1 MLQFRIELSFQTLKE
16 MCKRKYIF
24 LRHMTIGGSF
34 KLTVVDLCNPLLFDI
49 VEWNPKLVG

>member
-1 MLQFRIELSFQTLKE
+1 
-16 MCKRKYIF
+16 
-24 LRHMTIGGSF
+24 MTIGGSF